1 MNYEITLPL
10 ASVNYPGPS
19 KSIRILSS
27 CVWFYNRVDA
37 GDTMFFC
44 YDSPDTFAFGLSS
57 GTKMISKIN
66 HTISSSKYGFSNRYF
81 KAMCQLHFSQ
91 YLRCHCNGKII
102 DLILIATEQHFRTK
116 LNGAFSFLISCLVF
130 EVFRFLKHAN

>member
-1 MNYEITLPL
+1 MLTLSTLIDLGESMNYEITLPL

-27 CVWFYNRVDA
+27 CVWFYNRVNA

-66 HTISSSKYGFSNRYF
+66 HTISSSKYGRNMAF
-81 KAMCQLHFSQ
+81 QT
-91 YLRCHCNGKII
+91 
-102 DLILIATEQHFRTK
+102 DILK
-116 LNGAFSFLISCLVF
+116 SCANYILV
-130 EVFRFLKHAN
+130 NI